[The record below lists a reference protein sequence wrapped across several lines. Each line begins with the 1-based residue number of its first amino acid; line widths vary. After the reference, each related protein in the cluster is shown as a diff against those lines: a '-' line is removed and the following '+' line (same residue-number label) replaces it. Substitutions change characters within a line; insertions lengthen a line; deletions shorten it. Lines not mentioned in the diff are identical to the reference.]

1 MNARAVLKSAAPAI
15 ACYGGIAKALAFRY
29 GGPGIIFMLHSTVG
43 NSNTFLL
50 EDLRCPVT
58 ALEWI
63 LSWLKDNGV
72 QFVSLDEAMQRLSQ
86 PSPRRFCAFTFD
98 DGYADNLTHA
108 LPLMERFGAPFT
120 VYVTT
125 GMSTGTIDAWWLGL
139 AALINTLDRI
149 ELPDLDCRF
158 DCVDQAAKKQAYV
171 AITKRVHSDYDALPA
186 VKAAIAAVGIDSAAL
201 AQREALSNEQLRR
214 VAASPLVTVGAHSE
228 RHINLARL
236 PAAEAQQE
244 MISSRRLLEHIVD
257 REVVHFAYPFGNAN
271 ACGPREAQLAQ
282 AAGFRTAVTTRRGT
296 LFPQHRDHPFALPRE
311 PLRADESAA
320 SLRCKIAGVYRA
332 LHSRIGDPIAG
343 M

>member
-1 MNARAVLKSAAPAI
+1 MNAHAVLKSAAPAI
-15 ACYGGIAKALAFRY
+15 ACYSGIAKALAFRY
-29 GGPGIIFMLHSTVG
+29 GGPGVIFMLHSTVG
-43 NSNTFLL
+43 KSDTFLL

-63 LSWLKDNGV
+63 LSWLKDNGF

-125 GMSTGTIDAWWLGL
+125 GMSIGTIDAWWLGL
-139 AALINTLDRI
+139 AALINTHVRI
-149 ELPDLDCRF
+149 ELRDLDCRF

-186 VKAAIAAVGIDSAAL
+186 VKAAIAAASIDSAAL
-201 AQREALSNEQLRR
+201 AQREALSNAQLRR
-214 VAASPLVTVGAHSE
+214 LAASPLVTVGAHSE

-244 MISSRRLLEHIVD
+244 MISSRRSLEHIID

-271 ACGPREAQLAQ
+271 ACGQREAQLAQ

-296 LFPQHRDHPFALPRE
+296 LFPRHLDHPFALPRE
-311 PLRADESAA
+311 PLRAEETAF
-320 SLRCKIAGVYRA
+320 SLRCKVDGVYRA
-332 LHSRIGDPIAG
+332 LHSRIGDPVAR

>member
-15 ACYGGIAKALAFRY
+15 ACYSGIAKALAFRY
-29 GGPGIIFMLHSTVG
+29 GGPGVIFMLHSTVG
-43 NSNTFLL
+43 KSDTFLL

-63 LSWLKDNGV
+63 LSWLKDNGI
-72 QFVSLDEAMQRLSQ
+72 QFVSLDEAMQRLSR

-139 AALINTLDRI
+139 AALINTHDRI

-201 AQREALSNEQLRR
+201 AQREA
-214 VAASPLVTVGAHSE
+214 
-228 RHINLARL
+228 
-236 PAAEAQQE
+236 
-244 MISSRRLLEHIVD
+244 
-257 REVVHFAYPFGNAN
+257 
-271 ACGPREAQLAQ
+271 
-282 AAGFRTAVTTRRGT
+282 
-296 LFPQHRDHPFALPRE
+296 
-311 PLRADESAA
+311 
-320 SLRCKIAGVYRA
+320 
-332 LHSRIGDPIAG
+332 
-343 M
+343 